1 MNNSTLTADQRAQA
15 EEFEKVID
23 DGQLG
28 YIAIG
33 IALMTIQ
40 TKQLHDGEF
49 ANYVE
54 RRFDMKVKQAYRTIR
69 AAKVAQRLQEAEL
82 PVPKNEG
89 QAHLLHEMLDDPD
102 DQVEVWQHLLT
113 EKNRPSM
120 GDIKKFVLKWKQEKL
135 KAPDEDAIGEI
146 DLSSSFHA
154 PPVKVPSEVNPL
166 SCLDIA
172 VQQIRTAANALGG
185 NAEDI
190 AALLERIN
198 EAELS
203 LSNIK
208 RALSPVKAAA

>member
-1 MNNSTLTADQRAQA
+1 MNNSTLTAEQRAQA
-15 EEFEKVID
+15 EEFEKIID

-40 TKQLHDGEF
+40 TKQLHDGDF
-49 ANYVE
+49 SNYVE

-82 PVPKNEG
+82 PAPKNEG
-89 QAHLLHEMLDDPD
+89 QSHLLHEMLDDPD
-102 DQVEVWQHLLT
+102 DQIEVWQHLLAQ
-113 EKNRPSM
+113 KDRPSM

-135 KAPDEDAIGEI
+135 GSPDEDATGEI
-146 DLSSSFHA
+146 DMSSSFHA
-154 PPVKVPSEVNPL
+154 PPVKVPPEVNPL

-172 VQQIRTAANALGG
+172 VQQIRTASNALDG
-185 NAEDI
+185 NADDI

-203 LSNIK
+203 LSDIK
-208 RALSPVKAAA
+208 RALTPAKAAA